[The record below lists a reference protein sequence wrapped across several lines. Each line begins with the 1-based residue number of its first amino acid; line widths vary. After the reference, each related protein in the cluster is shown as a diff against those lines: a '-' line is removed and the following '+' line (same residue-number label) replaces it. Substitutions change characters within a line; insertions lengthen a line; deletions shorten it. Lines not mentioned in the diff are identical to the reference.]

1 MGKDSVERPRD
12 AFEIERLHEQAGVA
26 DLAASAAAH
35 EPPKLLL
42 GGAVAPR
49 RHLLERS
56 KPAEVVVSVE
66 DLFDARRAER
76 TDQLLLEIRDA
87 DVEPEVLQVG
97 ARELGAETGALERLS
112 EDPLL
117 GGIAKTREARAILLC
132 NELLEE
138 RPDAMCAS
146 EALDPNARGR
156 KVQAAPLG
164 ERFDCDLV
172 TLPFDDHD

>member
-1 MGKDSVERPRD
+1 MGEDAIERSRNMV
-12 AFEIERLHEQAGVA
+12 EIERLHEQAGVA
-26 DLAASAAAH
+26 NLAASAAAH
-35 EPPKLLL
+35 EPPKLLH

-87 DVEPEVLQVG
+87 DVEPEVLHVR

-117 GGIAKTREARAILLC
+117 GGIAKTREAPAILLC

-156 KVQAAPLG
+156 KLQAAPPC

-172 TLPFDDHD
+172 TLPFNDHD

>member
-1 MGKDSVERPRD
+1 MGEDAIERSRNMV
-12 AFEIERLHEQAGVA
+12 EIERLHEQAGVA
-26 DLAASAAAH
+26 NLAASAAAH

-56 KPAEVVVSVE
+56 KPAEVVVGVE

-87 DVEPEVLQVG
+87 DVEPEVLHVRT
-97 ARELGAETGALERLS
+97 RELGAETGALERLS
-112 EDPLL
+112 EDSLL
-117 GGIAKTREARAILLC
+117 ARIAKTREARSILLC
-132 NELLEE
+132 NEVLEE

>member
-26 DLAASAAAH
+26 DLAASTAAH

-42 GGAVAPR
+42 GGTVAPC

-56 KPAEVVVSVE
+56 KPAEVVVGVE

-87 DVEPEVLQVG
+87 DVEPEVLHVR

-112 EDPLL
+112 EDSLL
-117 GGIAKTREARAILLC
+117 ARIAKTREARSILLC
-132 NELLEE
+132 NEVLEE